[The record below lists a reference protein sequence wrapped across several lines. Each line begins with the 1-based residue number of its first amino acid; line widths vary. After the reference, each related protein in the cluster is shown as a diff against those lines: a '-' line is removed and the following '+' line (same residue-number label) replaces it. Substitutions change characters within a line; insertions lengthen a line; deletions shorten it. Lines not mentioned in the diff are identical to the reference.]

1 MCLERGNLIVFKDCI
16 TNDLLSQLGILAM
29 NQCLLMKFCPGE
41 TEVASSSTDH
51 GTEVEE
57 GAGAAEE
64 EGAGGCSGKRSRG
77 L

>member
-1 MCLERGNLIVFKDCI
+1 MF
-16 TNDLLSQLGILAM
+16 QLGILAM

-41 TEVASSSTDH
+41 TEVATSSADH

-64 EGAGGCSGKRSRG
+64 GAGGCSGKRRRG

>member
-1 MCLERGNLIVFKDCI
+1 MERVSLLVFKECI
-16 TNDLLSQLGILAM
+16 TNDLLFQLGILAM

-41 TEVASSSTDH
+41 TEVATSSKDH

-64 EGAGGCSGKRSRG
+64 GAGGCSGKRSSG